1 MACECKSHHAP
12 LVPPA
17 CWFLVHDRKEPCG
30 CGGDS
35 CEKYNKLMA
44 KLVLCG
50 FDPMVKEDVIFLRNL
65 VVNEGGDGD
74 KTVFLFAKW
83 KSGFDSKWQY
93 KN

>member
-1 MACECKSHHAP
+1 
-12 LVPPA
+12 

-44 KLVLCG
+44 KLILCG
-50 FDPMVKEDVIFLRNL
+50 FDPMVKEDVIFLRNI

-74 KTVFLFAKW
+74 KTVSLFAKW
-83 KSGFDSKWQY
+83 KSGFNSAWHYQ
-93 KN
+93 N